1 MSEKHLTETKFASLG
16 LHPNVL
22 DALDKAGFTY
32 CTPIQELSLPLALQ
46 GKDVAGQAQ
55 TGTGKTIAFLVAI
68 FNHLMTTE
76 RKDATSKQ
84 PRALV
89 MAPTREL
96 AVQIHNDAEE
106 LARQCGLKLAVVY
119 GGENYEA
126 QRAELAEGVDVLVG
140 TCGRL
145 IDYCKQGVY
154 TLDAIDVVVLDEA
167 DRMFD
172 LGFIDDIR
180 YMFRQM
186 TAPSER
192 LNMLFS
198 ATLSLRVKELAYE
211 HMNEPTSVEIEP
223 EQMTGARIEE
233 ELFYPSKPDK
243 IKLLLTLIE
252 EDWPDKAIVFSNT
265 KHGCDK
271 VYQWL
276 KADRHRVGLL
286 TGDVPQ
292 RKRLKI
298 LEDFSSGVID
308 ILVATD
314 VAARGLH
321 IPSVSHVFNFD
332 LPDDCEDYVH
342 RIGRTGRAGQS
353 GKAISL
359 ACEEYVYNL
368 PAIEDYIKHPIPV
381 TKYDPEALLD
391 DVPKPHFPQKRRMQS
406 GKNYNRRHSGPKRQG
421 QNRRPN

>member
-1 MSEKHLTETKFASLG
+1 MTNKHLTETQFAELG

-22 DALDKAGFTY
+22 DALKNLGFEY
-32 CTPIQELSLPLALQ
+32 CTPIQAMSLPVALQ

-55 TGTGKTIAFLVAI
+55 TGTGKTIAFLVAM
-68 FNHLMTTE
+68 FNYL
-76 RKDATSKQ
+76 ATRPKRLNDSTQ
-84 PRALV
+84 PRALI

-96 AVQIHNDAEE
+96 AVQIYNDAE
-106 LARQCGLKLAVVY
+106 AIAKSCGMKAMVVY

-126 QRAELAEGVDVLVG
+126 QRAELQEGVDVLIG

-145 IDYCKQGVY
+145 IDYFKQGIY
-154 TLDAIDVVVLDEA
+154 KLDNIDVVILDEA
-167 DRMFD
+167 DRMYD
-172 LGFIDDIR
+172 LGFIDDVR
-180 YMFRQM
+180 YMLKKM
-186 TAPSER
+186 PPPGER
-192 LNMLFS
+192 LNLLFS
-198 ATLSLRVKELAYE
+198 ATLSFRVKELAYE
-211 HMNEPTSVEIEP
+211 HMNDPTAIEIEP

-233 ELFYPSKPDK
+233 ELLYPSKPDK

-252 EDWPDKAIVFSNT
+252 EDWPEKAIVFSNT
-265 KHGCDK
+265 KHGCSEVYHWLAADK
-271 VYQWL
+271 
-276 KADRHRVGLL
+276 HRVGLL

-298 LEDFSSGVID
+298 LEQFTQGQID

-321 IPSVSHVFNFD
+321 IPSVSHVYNYD

-342 RIGRTGRAGQS
+342 RIGRTGRAGAS

-368 PAIEDYIKHPIPV
+368 PAIEDYIGHAIPV
-381 TKYDPEALLD
+381 TKYNPEALLND
-391 DVPKPHFPQKRRMQS
+391 LKKPHIPHKRRMQS
-406 GKNYNRRHSGPKRQG
+406 GKQYNRRGG
-421 QNRRPN
+421 QSRPRKNG